1 MEGQQTTLA
10 EAINEAQRLI
20 RMGNLRAAGGITT
33 QLYEQAPDHPPV
45 QAIHGIACSRLGQ
58 YKKAA
63 SLLQQAIDA
72 GPEGAMLVRLTNEL
86 AQVCINQGRIDDAL
100 VALDRGLETEPDAGF
115 LLGTKAEAL
124 LYAGRRDEAEAL
136 IKDAKSRDVEHI
148 SLAMALGRLRRHQGD
163 PADAIE
169 ALKPYV
175 EMEGMTGAQR
185 AQALGR
191 LGDLLD
197 RAGNYDDAWDCY
209 RRAANF
215 AWTEFDPA
223 AHARVT
229 DAIINNWTAKAMGKI
244 KRPTGTSKA
253 PVFIVGMPRSGTSL
267 VEQILACHPDV
278 FACGELDTLAFIAR
292 KTLGAENITF
302 RPTLDRPNTLKG
314 KQLELA
320 AKLYENKLRLDLE
333 QDAQDRGLDTPKAL
347 ATRMTDKQPLNVY
360 YLGAVA
366 LMFPGAHVIH
376 CVRDPRDTCLSC
388 YFSQFVSNHPYAYDL
403 EHLASVC
410 RDERRLMDHWKR
422 ELPELG
428 LKITEVRYEDMVR
441 DQEAQSRTLVE
452 FLGLPWDDACLRYHE
467 SGRVT
472 RTLSN
477 DQVRQPIYASSVG
490 RYKNYAPHIKAL
502 TDALGDLIPGSS
514 VASEG

>member
-1 MEGQQTTLA
+1 MEAQQTTLV
-10 EAINEAQRLI
+10 EALNEAQRLI
-20 RMGNLRAAGGITT
+20 RMGNIRAAGGLTT
-33 QLYEQAPDHPPV
+33 QLYDQFPDHPPV
-45 QAIHGIACSRLGQ
+45 QAMHGIALSRLGQ

-63 SLLQQAIDA
+63 PLLQKAIDA

-86 AQVCINQGRIDDAL
+86 AQVRINQGRLGEAL
-100 VALDRGLETEPDAGF
+100 EALDKGLETEPDAGF

-136 IKDAKSRDVEHI
+136 LKDAKARHIEHI

-163 PADAIE
+163 PSDAIE
-169 ALKPYV
+169 QLTPYV

-197 RAGNYDDAWDCY
+197 RAGKYDEAWSCY

-215 AWTEFDPA
+215 AWGEFDPA
-223 AHARVT
+223 LHARIT
-229 DAIINNWTAKAMGKI
+229 DAIINNWTAQAMRKL
-244 KRPTGTSKA
+244 KRPEGTSDA

-292 KTLGAENITF
+292 KALGAETKTF
-302 RPTLDRPNTLKG
+302 RPTLERPNTIKG
-314 KQLELA
+314 KQLEIA
-320 AKLYENKLRLDLE
+320 AQMYENKLRLELE
-333 QDAQDRGLDTPKAL
+333 RDAEDRGVEAPKGL
-347 ATRMTDKQPLNVY
+347 AKRMTDKQPLNFY
-360 YLGAVA
+360 YLGAAA
-366 LMFPGAHVIH
+366 LMFPSAHIIH

-388 YFSQFVSNHPYAYDL
+388 YFSQFVTNHPYANDL
-403 EHLASVC
+403 ETLASFC

-422 ELPELG
+422 VLPELG
-428 LKITEVRYEDMVR
+428 VKITEVRYEDMVR
-441 DQEAQSRTLVE
+441 DQDAQTRTMLD
-452 FLGLPWDDACLRYHE
+452 FLGLEFNEACLRYHE
-467 SGRVT
+467 SDRVT

-490 RYKNYAPHIKAL
+490 RYKNYAKHIKAL
-502 TDALGDLIPGSS
+502 TDALGDLAPGD
-514 VASEG
+514 EG